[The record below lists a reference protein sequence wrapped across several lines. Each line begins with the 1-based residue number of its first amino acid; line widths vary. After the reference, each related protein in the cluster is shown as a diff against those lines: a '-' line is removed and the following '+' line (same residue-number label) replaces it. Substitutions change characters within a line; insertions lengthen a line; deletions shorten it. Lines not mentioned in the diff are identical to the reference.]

1 MSDALARLAAAYC
14 ILPEYHDIW
23 GTQHRVADATIVA
36 LLAAMGVDA
45 ADDAKADMALRAHD
59 AALDE
64 RGIAP
69 LVVFREN
76 VRPWTLRCR
85 LPRALEG
92 TPLAVRVIREDG
104 AELDNARL
112 ANAQADSSSADGGRC
127 IGVELTLSASLPFGY
142 HRIELSAGGTIFAR
156 TTCAVAPAASYV
168 PVPPNEGRTWG
179 ATVQL
184 YGVRSERNWGI
195 GDFTDLAT
203 LSEQWGARGAGIVGV
218 NPLHALF
225 PDQPWHASPYSP
237 SSRMFRNMLYLDVE
251 AIAEF
256 RECAEAR
263 ALVASST
270 FQATLAKLREAL
282 LVDYAGV
289 AQAKRTVLEMLY
301 RHFRTHHLE
310 DVRADAFRAY
320 LAAGGDAL
328 RRHALFEVLQEHF
341 HGAQP
346 EVWGWPAW
354 PPHYRDP
361 ASTAVARFAAEHAER
376 IEYFAYLQWQAEL
389 QLAAAADRA
398 RAASLSIGI
407 YTDLAVSIDRGGAE
421 AWANQNIYA
430 MGASVGAPPDA
441 FNMRGQD
448 WGLPPLVPARLADAG
463 YAPFLATLRATMRH
477 AGALRIDHVMGL
489 ARLFWVPAASNPAD
503 GAYVQ
508 YPFDDLLGL
517 LALESHRH
525 RCVVIGEDLGTVP
538 DYVRAALQANAIL
551 SYRVLIFERDAA
563 GEFKAPAAY
572 PPEALATTGTHDLPT
587 LAGWWSGADID
598 LRAANG
604 FIATDADRDAQVR
617 ERTSDRIRM
626 LAALQRAGLLMSP
639 AATHAQA
646 VPSMEPE
653 LARAIQSFLAA
664 TPSRLQVIQLE
675 DVVGVQDQANLPG
688 TTDAYPNW
696 RRKLPLPLERW
707 PLDLRF
713 DTLARTLAVERPR
726 PRSPRPGSAESS
738 ASVTR
743 VPRATYR
750 LQLNRTF
757 TFADAEALIPYL
769 AALGVSHVY
778 CSPYLRA
785 RPGSL
790 HGYDIVDHS
799 EINPEIGTRA
809 DFDHFVATL
818 DAHGMGHLCDVVPNH
833 VGVMGADNRWWMDV
847 LENGPASEFAD
858 YFDIDWAPFDPAF
871 RGRLVVPVLGDPYG
885 VVLERG
891 ELKLA
896 FEADVGAFAVRY
908 YDHRFPIDPREC
920 APLLAEALER
930 CRDALAAD
938 VGASVARL
946 VATLRALP
954 ERSVTATEALAR
966 RRNDSAACKATL
978 AGLARA
984 HPQLAGAI
992 DQVVAG
998 INGTP
1003 GDAPTFEA
1011 MHALLEAQAFRLA
1024 HWRVASDEI
1033 NYRRFFDVND
1043 LAALRMENDDAF
1055 DATHAFIL
1063 QLAAEGKIHGLR
1075 IDHPDGLYDPG
1086 RYVKRLQTRYRQY
1099 VAEMRPQPEQGV
1111 APLYVV
1117 LEKISASHER
1127 LPEDWPVNGTTGYRF
1142 ANAVNGLFV
1151 DRSAKLRLDR
1161 AWRAFVGADADDYD
1175 TTVLR
1180 SKVAIMRGPLA
1191 AELTMVTNR
1200 ALRIARA
1207 DPNTR
1212 DFTFNA
1218 LREAIEEIVARFPV
1232 YRTYVSEGGA
1242 SAQDRR
1248 YIDWAIARARRESR
1262 RADPSVFDFMRALM
1276 LATPPPHALESRAA
1290 EYRAFA
1296 MRFQQFTA
1304 PVTAKGVE
1312 DTAFYRFNRL
1322 VSVNDVGS
1330 DPDEFG
1336 TTVRAFHG
1344 ASQDRATTW
1353 PTTMLATST
1362 HDNKR
1367 SGDVRARVDVISEV
1381 PAIWRLAVRRWSR
1394 LNRSRK
1400 RQVDGRNAPSRNDE
1414 YLLYQTLVGT
1424 FPAGE
1429 IDDAAMAQY
1438 ARRIRDYMVKA
1449 AREAKVHTSWLS
1461 VDADYEAALVA
1472 FVGALL
1478 AGGEHNLFLDDLR
1491 AQIGLFAWFGQL
1503 NSVSM
1508 SLLKFTSPGVPDIY
1522 QGTELVD
1529 LRLVDPDNRVAVDY
1543 VVRRAVLKEF
1553 DALAGAGADQ
1563 VARAIAGWFAA
1574 GDGRAK
1580 MWVMQRLLRFRA
1592 VHRELMT
1599 TQDYLPVRVA
1609 GARADHVV
1617 AFARRRDNHGII
1629 AVAGRLFA
1637 SLGLDTGTLPV
1648 GEDAWGVTMLD
1659 LGFVPAGARFANV
1672 LTGEV
1677 LDARVRSLPLA
1688 QVFRHFPGAV
1698 LHYEQRD

>member
-1 MSDALARLAAAYC
+1 VSDALARLAAAYC

-45 ADDAKADMALRAHD
+45 ADDAKTDMELRAHD

-69 LVVFREN
+69 LVVLREN

-92 TPLAVRVIREDG
+92 TPLAVRVICEDD
-104 AELDNARL
+104 AELDNGRL
-112 ANAQADSSSADGGRC
+112 AYARADSSHADGGTC
-127 IGVELTLSASLPFGY
+127 IGVELTLSASLPPGY
-142 HRIELSAGGTIFAR
+142 HRIELSAGETIFAR
-156 TTCAVAPAASYV
+156 TTCAVAPAACYV
-168 PVPPNEGRTWG
+168 PVPPSEGRTWG

-237 SSRMFRNMLYLDVE
+237 SSRMFRNTLYLDVE

-270 FQATLAKLREAL
+270 FQGTLAKLREAP

-301 RHFRTHHLE
+301 RYFRAHHLE
-310 DVRADAFRAY
+310 DARADAFRAY

-328 RRHALFEVLQEHF
+328 RRHALFEALQEHF
-341 HGAQP
+341 HGADP

-398 RAASLSIGI
+398 RVATLSIGI

-421 AWANQNIYA
+421 AWANQSIYA

-448 WGLPPLVPARLADAG
+448 WGLPPLVPARLAAAG

-477 AGALRIDHVMGL
+477 AGALRVDHVMGL
-489 ARLFWVPAASNPAD
+489 ARLFWVPAGSEPAD

-525 RCVVIGEDLGTVP
+525 RCIVIGEDLGTVP

-604 FIATDADRDAQVR
+604 LIATDADRDAQVR

-626 LAALQRAGLLMSP
+626 LAALRRAGLLMSP
-639 AATHAQA
+639 VATHAPA
-646 VPSMEPE
+646 DRSMESE
-653 LARAIQSFLAA
+653 LARAIQSYLAA

-696 RRKLPLPLERW
+696 RWKLPLPLERW
-707 PLDLRF
+707 PHDARF
-713 DTLARTLAVERPR
+713 DALARTLATERPR
-726 PRSPRPGSAESS
+726 PPSPRPGSAESS

-750 LQLNRTF
+750 LQLNRAF
-757 TFADAEALIPYL
+757 TFADTEALIPYL

-809 DFDHFVATL
+809 DFDRFVATL

-896 FEADVGAFAVRY
+896 FEADGGGFAVRY

-920 APLLAEALER
+920 PPLLAEALER
-930 CRDALAAD
+930 CRDALAPD

-954 ERSVTATEALAR
+954 ARSVTATEALAR
-966 RRNDSAACKATL
+966 RRNDGAACKATL
-978 AGLARA
+978 VRLARA
-984 HPQLAGAI
+984 HPPLAKAI

-1003 GDAPTFEA
+1003 GDAATFEV

-1086 RYVKRLQTRYRQY
+1086 SYVKRLQTRYRQY

-1161 AWRAFVGADADDYD
+1161 AWRAFVGADADDYG
-1175 TTVLR
+1175 TTVLC

-1344 ASQDRATTW
+1344 ASQDRATAW

-1400 RQVDGRNAPSRNDE
+1400 RHVDGRNAPSRNDE

-1424 FPAGE
+1424 FPARG
-1429 IDDAAMAQY
+1429 IDDDAMAQY
-1438 ARRIRDYMVKA
+1438 VRRIRDYMVKA

-1472 FVGALL
+1472 FVSALL

-1543 VVRRAVLKEF
+1543 VVRRAVLEEF

-1563 VARAIAGWFAA
+1563 IARAIAGWFAA

-1580 MWVMQRLLRFRA
+1580 MWVMHRLLRFRA

-1599 TQDYLPVRVA
+1599 TQDYLPVHVA

-1617 AFARRRDNHGII
+1617 AFARRLDNHGII

-1648 GEDAWGVTMLD
+1648 GEEAWADTMLD
-1659 LGFVPAGARFANV
+1659 LGFVPAGARLANV

-1688 QVFRHFPGAV
+1688 EVFRHFPGAV